1 MTTRSVVIF
10 SCPPNRFAIWGLRK
24 SSSIPL
30 MGLRPCAYTGQ
41 TLIAR
46 LAGDVLGR
54 KPPVSRPESAK
65 PKRAGGLGTN
75 AANTQ
80 KNLQHSA
87 VPNGAQWHQNDT
99 PCGVNNLQ
107 P

>member
-54 KPPVSRPESAK
+54 KPPVSLCTPGHPGQTHSVQTWRP
-65 PKRAGGLGTN
+65 N
-75 AANTQ
+75 AHRYVYAT
-80 KNLQHSA
+80 
-87 VPNGAQWHQNDT
+87 
-99 PCGVNNLQ
+99 
-107 P
+107 